1 MDGRLVAESERV
13 KKMVFVTLEML
24 RAAKAAE
31 IKADNDFREYL
42 LRIQKYDTKLDRLQ
56 SAAIEAGDNFLTVR
70 KRFQECFGVR
80 KRTALKMALDNQSTT
95 R

>member
-1 MDGRLVAESERV
+1 MDGRVIAESERE
-13 KKMVFVTLEML
+13 MVFVTLEML
-24 RAAKAAE
+24 RSAKAAE

-42 LRIQKYDTKLDRLQ
+42 FRIQKYDTKLDRLQ
-56 SAAIEAGDNFLTVR
+56 SAAIEAVDNFLTVR

-80 KRTALKMALDNQSTT
+80 KRTALKIALDNQSTT